1 MDSRAKEWLKQSD
14 YDLETA
20 KFMASGGRYFYSVFM
35 CHLSI
40 EKALKGLYEEK
51 IDKIPPKTHNLILLM
66 NKMNI
71 KPKKKLGIFLVKLNE
86 ASITTRYPESLEE
99 IQKNYTEDFVKEM
112 VINTE
117 EVLKWIRKQF

>member
-1 MDSRAKEWLKQSD
+1 
-14 YDLETA
+14 
-20 KFMASGGRYFYSVFM
+20 
-35 CHLSI
+35 
-40 EKALKGLYEEK
+40 
-51 IDKIPPKTHNLILLM
+51 
-66 NKMNI
+66 MNI